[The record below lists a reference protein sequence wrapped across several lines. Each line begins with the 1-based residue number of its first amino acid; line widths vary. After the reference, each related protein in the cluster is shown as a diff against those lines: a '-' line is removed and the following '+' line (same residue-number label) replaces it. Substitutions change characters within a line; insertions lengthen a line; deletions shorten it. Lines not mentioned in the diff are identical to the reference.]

1 MANNKFL
8 IDTNIFIGFYLTNDT
23 NHEISRS
30 ILKEAARSEVMI
42 PYCVIQEV
50 STLLTYRLGK
60 EKANEFLMDISC
72 TDNISLIS
80 TDLNNEIEF
89 FKKLNKKISFA
100 DSSQIYLAKKYN
112 AVLLT
117 LDQELLKI
125 YKQH

>member
-89 FKKLNKKISFA
+89 FKNLIRKFR
-100 DSSQIYLAKKYN
+100 
-112 AVLLT
+112 LLIVCRFIWRRNT
-117 LDQELLKI
+117 TQ
-125 YKQH
+125 YC